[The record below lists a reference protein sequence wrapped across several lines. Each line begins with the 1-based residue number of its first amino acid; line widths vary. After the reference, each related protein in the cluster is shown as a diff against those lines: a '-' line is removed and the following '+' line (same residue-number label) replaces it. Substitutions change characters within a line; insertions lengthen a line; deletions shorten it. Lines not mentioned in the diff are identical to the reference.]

1 MALRQ
6 EIEQHD
12 IQLLHKER
20 SKPTLT
26 QQKECLH
33 NRRTFT
39 LPKEPIYLK
48 QAVWAALQKIT
59 QKSSADLWE
68 GQQCSPSEFR
78 FHRLYKVD
86 CHKIQRAVMR
96 LK

>member
-6 EIEQHD
+6 EIEQD
-12 IQLLHKER
+12 IQLLHKEL

-26 QQKECLH
+26 QQKKKCLQ

-48 QAVWAALQKIT
+48 QAVWAAL
-59 QKSSADLWE
+59 
-68 GQQCSPSEFR
+68 
-78 FHRLYKVD
+78 
-86 CHKIQRAVMR
+86 
-96 LK
+96 